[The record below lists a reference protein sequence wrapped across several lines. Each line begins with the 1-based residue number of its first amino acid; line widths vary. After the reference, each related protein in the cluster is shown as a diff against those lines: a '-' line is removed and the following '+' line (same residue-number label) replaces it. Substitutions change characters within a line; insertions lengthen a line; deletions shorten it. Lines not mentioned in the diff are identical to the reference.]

1 MAAATTA
8 VGSTWAVAPPP
19 LYPLCPTNPGGGFA
33 PVAFPEIATPP
44 AEPSSPPIH
53 RLSVAFLP
61 ALAGEPVVA
70 TATEPSPAVA
80 LEGLRVIWLMAATNS
95 PPTPALSFLPGVVGA

>member
-1 MAAATTA
+1 M
-8 VGSTWAVAPPP
+8 
-19 LYPLCPTNPGGGFA
+19 
-33 PVAFPEIATPP
+33 AFPEIATPP

-53 RLSVAFLP
+53 KLSVAFLP

>member
-8 VGSTWAVAPPP
+8 VGSTWAAPPP

-33 PVAFPEIATPP
+33 PAVLPDIATLP

-53 RLSVAFLP
+53 RLSVAFFP

-95 PPTPALSFLPGVVGA
+95 PPTPAPSFLPGVVGA